1 MPLSCFSSLISFS
14 SLTAFS
20 TSSVG
25 PLTVTTSDPELGSG
39 NLIFTPPHSFMMDWI
54 SLPPEPIMV
63 LWILDGIFTS
73 LLVMLAISFWIF
85 WIPVTALLTFAFLP
99 VMVIMS
105 LSDPESGRSILVSVS
120 SLILRILAPPLP
132 MMNLWN
138 CLKIGTLT
146 WKLLSCISLTILL
159 KYLVHSSTSFLG
171 PLSLTIS
178 LLTPRSGK
186 LIWTLAKS
194 FLIFSM
200 FSPLGPISCL
210 WNLFSMIRSFSF
222 SFSIFSVMSIS
233 SFLAFSTPALL
244 PSILMRVMP
253 DSESGMLIVTSVS
266 DLILL
271 IVLPPLPIMCLWC
284 LASILISAKLVPAI
298 SSDAWRSSST
308 RAFSPSSGGP
318 SILIVLSSLN
328 PMWTFCRS
336 WLIFWM
342 PAPFLPIMYL

>member
-63 LWILDGIFTS
+63 LWILAGILTS
-73 LLVMLAISFWIF
+73 LLMMLAISFWIF
-85 WIPVTALLTFAFLP
+85 WISETALFTLAFLP

-120 SLILRILAPPLP
+120 SLILLMLAPPLP

-159 KYLVHSSTSFLG
+159 KYLLQSSTSFLG
-171 PLSLTIS
+171 PLSFTIS

-194 FLIFSM
+194 FLIFSI

-210 WNLFSMIRSFSF
+210 WNLFSMIKSFSF
-222 SFSIFSVMSIS
+222 SFSIFSVMSIN
-233 SFLAFSTPALL
+233 SFLAFSTPALF
-244 PSILMRVMP
+244 PSIRMMVTP
-253 DSESGMLIVTSVS
+253 ESESGMLMVTSVS

-271 IVLPPLPIMCLWC
+271 MVLPPFPMMCLWY
-284 LASILISAKLVPAI
+284 LASTFTSANA
-298 SSDAWRSSST
+298 
-308 RAFSPSSGGP
+308 
-318 SILIVLSSLN
+318 IVLIK
-328 PMWTFCRS
+328 T
-336 WLIFWM
+336 
-342 PAPFLPIMYL
+342 PA

>member
-20 TSSVG
+20 TSSMG

-39 NLIFTPPHSFMMDWI
+39 NLILTPPHSFMMDWI

-63 LWILDGIFTS
+63 
-73 LLVMLAISFWIF
+73 FWISE
-85 WIPVTALLTFAFLP
+85 TALFTLAFLP
-99 VMVIMS
+99 VIVIMS

-200 FSPLGPISCL
+200 FSPFGPISCL
-210 WNLFSMIRSFSF
+210 WNLFSMIKSFSF
-222 SFSIFSVMSIS
+222 SFSIFSVMSIN

-244 PSILMRVMP
+244 PSIRMTVTP
-253 DSESGMLIVTSVS
+253 ESVSGILIVTSVS

-271 IVLPPLPIMCLWC
+271 MVLPPLPIMCL
-284 LASILISAKLVPAI
+284 
-298 SSDAWRSSST
+298 
-308 RAFSPSSGGP
+308 
-318 SILIVLSSLN
+318 
-328 PMWTFCRS
+328 
-336 WLIFWM
+336 
-342 PAPFLPIMYL
+342 